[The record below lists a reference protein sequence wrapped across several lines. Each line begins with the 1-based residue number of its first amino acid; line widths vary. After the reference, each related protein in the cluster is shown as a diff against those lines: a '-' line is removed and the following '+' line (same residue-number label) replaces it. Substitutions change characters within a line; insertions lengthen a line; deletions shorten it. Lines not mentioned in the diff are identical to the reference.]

1 MLEELTIRKA
11 LEFAAKTEELG
22 NLFYTKLAKK
32 FENEEICEI
41 FSTLAQDE
49 LAHKKQFQTLMEK
62 TPEDP
67 NVSSKD
73 ERMALLKIMSRS
85 EFFMGEDGLYR
96 NIEQIETRDD
106 ALERAVKLEK
116 DTLGYFQAMRDV
128 LGDNEILTAIIKI
141 EKRHLI
147 KLMEY
152 MITGAKMRGLGD
164 QYPK

>member
-22 NLFYTKLAKK
+22 NLFYSKLAKK
-32 FENEEICEI
+32 FENEEISEI
-41 FSTLAQDE
+41 FSILAQDE
-49 LAHKKQFQTLMEK
+49 LAHQKQFQTLMEQ

-96 NIEQIETRDD
+96 KIDQIKTRED
-106 ALERAVKLEK
+106 ALERAVNLEK
-116 DTLGYFQAMRDV
+116 DTLGYFQAMKDV

-141 EKRHLI
+141 EKSHLV

-164 QYPK
+164 KYPT

>member
-32 FENEEICEI
+32 FENEEISEI
-41 FSTLAQDE
+41 FSILAQDE